1 MAIGMEASVVLTFFD
16 NSLNGAFGP
25 RFADQTSPF
34 AVPPTCKRCYFMRS
48 NTWLK
53 VGNRKPMAGC
63 VRTDAYSNKSN
74 YLHILISMSFES
86 KALYPSLIYTP

>member
-48 NTWLK
+48 PCMVKGGEPETNGR
-53 VGNRKPMAGC
+53 VRK
-63 VRTDAYSNKSN
+63 D
-74 YLHILISMSFES
+74 
-86 KALYPSLIYTP
+86 